1 MGRYF
6 STTFFKKQ
14 NLSWTC
20 FVFWKLLISWAK
32 MSRNPAC
39 PGHLWLHIKPL
50 PTAVCRFWLEVLRWN
65 EPSTASLQ
73 FSGSFCPALSNHL
86 MKKPERKLQNS
97 ALPVSCLLAYHCLGL
112 IHLKK
117 KKKKACARCWAEPC
131 NLKWSHTPCAH
142 LWAPRDY
149 NCWVHQEQMGMLS
162 RKIGLTAGIKLRAVS
177 AWVGQR
183 Q

>member
-50 PTAVCRFWLEVLRWN
+50 PTAVCRFQLEVLRWN

-73 FSGSFCPALSNHL
+73 FSGSFCPALSYHL
-86 MKKPERKLQNS
+86 MKKPERKSQNS
-97 ALPVSCLLAYHCLGL
+97 ALPVSCLLAYHWLGL
-112 IHLKK
+112 IHFKK
-117 KKKKACARCWAEPC
+117 KKKKLVPGVEQSPAIWNGVIPHVHICGPPEIVIAEFIRNRWACLAR
-131 NLKWSHTPCAH
+131 K
-142 LWAPRDY
+142 
-149 NCWVHQEQMGMLS
+149 
-162 RKIGLTAGIKLRAVS
+162 
-177 AWVGQR
+177 
-183 Q
+183 